1 MIPLI
6 SFSLIHFL
14 KNLITKISYGEDVSF
29 HWVVKRCLSDF
40 FNGPWFLWAI
50 WLCSLIVLIVRSY
63 MKDSILVYLAGFI
76 ISYIVP
82 EYGQIC
88 LYKFM
93 YPYFVCGYLVG
104 KKTLFKKEKPC
115 CKGLNAFA
123 FVIVLIVLYSFILLD
138 NYSLDTYVY
147 ISGSSVLDKVDKA
160 YFIKIYA
167 YRITIGFLGSLFM
180 TVVGFIFNKYI
191 KNKLIRT
198 IILNIGRNTI
208 GIYLISSELFSFGRP
223 LLAKIDKLS
232 YRMILSES
240 FLFLVA
246 SLFLIY
252 LIKKSKIAAMF
263 FLGSKI

>member
-1 MIPLI
+1 M
-6 SFSLIHFL
+6 
-14 KNLITKISYGEDVSF
+14 N
-29 HWVVKRCLSDF
+29 
-40 FNGPWFLWAI
+40 
-50 WLCSLIVLIVRSY
+50 
-63 MKDSILVYLAGFI
+63 
-76 ISYIVP
+76 
-82 EYGQIC
+82 
-88 LYKFM
+88 
-93 YPYFVCGYLVG
+93 
-104 KKTLFKKEKPC
+104 
-115 CKGLNAFA
+115 A
-123 FVIVLIVLYSFILLD
+123 FVIVLIVLYFLLLD

-191 KNKLIRT
+191 KNKLIRK